1 VGALTFNALEAIK
14 SKYLKQ
20 PGPLA

>member
-1 VGALTFNALEAIK
+1 VGALTFWALDAIK
-14 SKYLKQ
+14 DRYLKQ